1 MYIYR
6 PTPAWRL
13 TNAAGASTLPLL
25 GGCALVWS
33 LPEGDV
39 AVTAVAMSVVIF
51 GCFWLARVFRVRVI
65 VDDAEVRLCNFFRVV
80 RVARAQI
87 TEVDQDPRTA
97 KLEWSI
103 PGGRSRT
110 ATISAVA
117 VGISYSLPASTLEVP
132 RQFLARL
139 DRWVKTQG
147 N

>member
-1 MYIYR
+1 M
-6 PTPAWRL
+6 
-13 TNAAGASTLPLL
+13 
-25 GGCALVWS
+25 
-33 LPEGDV
+33 